1 MNYTSMIDLKMDDEI
16 SIGLKLSE
24 ISTLIDD
31 YDKKIETLEK
41 SLAERRYSFKYDR
54 HEEYLAST
62 DELRKDLDSLKK
74 RDSYLV
80 DHYKALFDRLSGK

>member
-1 MNYTSMIDLKMDDEI
+1 MNDTIMIDLN
-16 SIGLKLSE
+16 LSE
-24 ISTLIDD
+24 ISLLIDD

-62 DELRKDLDSLKK
+62 DKLRKDIDDLKK
-74 RDSYLV
+74 RDSCLV
-80 DHYKALFDRLSGK
+80 DCYRALFNRLSSK

>member
-1 MNYTSMIDLKMDDEI
+1 MNDTIMLD
-16 SIGLKLSE
+16 LKLSE

-31 YDKKIETLEK
+31 YDEKIETLEK

-54 HEEYLAST
+54 PEEYLAST

-74 RDSYLV
+74 RDAYLV
-80 DHYKALFDRLSGK
+80 NHYKALFDRLSGK